1 MRKYT
6 FFSLFLLSFGG
17 FGQTFDSQKLR
28 GEWIKTNITLTDGSP
43 IYSADFRDSQL
54 YYDFFSPDSVLNTI
68 NGKSRKLRYQIQD
81 SILVIEDVYFK
92 IKELSDI
99 KLIINQL
106 PSSSVEIPI
115 QISLIPQRVH
125 RVGFRPESYIA
136 KNGERVYISD
146 NYHLVPIFLNSQKS
160 AMTYIYEKFAF
171 PDWRR
176 ALFIAR
182 AIVTKS
188 GQLTGVRIEEST
200 QPKYNQKLIDAIV
213 STKGSWL
220 PAKLDNQPI
229 NTEVI
234 FRFDLGWTKTNA
246 SQEEE
251 TAAKRQLAEELFQ
264 DGSYFMT
271 LNQPKLAIESLTEAI
286 ANDHLLVKAY
296 YQRAAAYIATKR
308 IDKACLD
315 YKQLLFLE
323 QKQAQT
329 LYDTYCKSLETDKK

>member
-1 MRKYT
+1 MKKYT
-6 FFSLFLLSFGG
+6 FFSLLLISFGA
-17 FGQTFDSQKLR
+17 FSQTFDHKKLQ
-28 GEWIKTNITLTDGSP
+28 GEWVKTAIALTDGSP

-68 NGKSRKLRYQIQD
+68 NGKSRKLRYQVED

-99 KLIINQL
+99 KLVINQL
-106 PSSSVEIPI
+106 PSISVEVPI
-115 QISLIPQRVH
+115 QISFVSQRVH
-125 RVGFRPESYIA
+125 RVGFQPESYLA

-182 AIVTKS
+182 AIITKD
-188 GQLTGVRIEEST
+188 GHLTGVRIEEST
-200 QPKYNQKLIDAIV
+200 QPKYNQKLIDAIIA
-213 STKGSWL
+213 TKGSWL
-220 PAKLDNQPI
+220 PAKLDDQPI

-251 TAAKRQLAEELFQ
+251 VAAKRQLAEDLFQ
-264 DGSYFMT
+264 DGNYFMT

-286 ANDHLLVKAY
+286 KNDHLLVKAY
-296 YQRAAAYIATKR
+296 YQRAAAYISMKR
-308 IDKACLD
+308 IDKACSD

-329 LYDTYCKSLETDKK
+329 LYDTYCKSIETDK